1 MPDSLVVHKNFLLDN
16 LILNNF
22 IKFFYGLLRLY
33 YGSKKL
39 VFFKVK
45 IILAKQNSIPIKILN
60 KYNEDKFMQY
70 LINKK
75 IDLIFIGGGWPSLIS
90 KKFLRLKMLKLL
102 TYIFLVAKF

>member
-1 MPDSLVVHKNFLLDN
+1 M
-16 LILNNF
+16 
-22 IKFFYGLLRLY
+22 Y

-39 VFFKVK
+39 YFLNSL

-90 KKFLRLKMLKLL
+90 KKFLRLKNVKIVNLHPSLL
-102 TYIFLVAKF
+102 PNFKGTSVTRWQKFYNPKFIGATLYI

>member
-1 MPDSLVVHKNFLLDN
+1 M
-16 LILNNF
+16 
-22 IKFFYGLLRLY
+22 Y

-39 VFFKVK
+39 YFLKSE

-90 KKFLRLKMLKLL
+90 KFLRLKNVKIVNLHPSLL
-102 TYIFLVAKF
+102 PNFKGTSVTRWQKFYNPKFRRNFTLFKSRL